1 MNPSSHLAVV
11 GAVLP
16 LLLALAPAQTAAQ
29 APRYSPADVEFM
41 QGMIG
46 HHAQALDMAALVPS
60 RTTSRSIQLLA
71 QRIAISQTDEIRLM
85 QGWLKARGQAA
96 PDPAA
101 SREHHQDGMGDMG
114 EKLMPGMLTRD
125 QMAQLAGARNGE
137 FDRLFLQFMIQHH
150 QGALTMVRTLF
161 DTQGAAQETPTF
173 RYASE
178 VDTDQRI
185 EIARMQKMLTA
196 LPASH
201 GP

>member
-1 MNPSSHLAVV
+1 MNPSSHLAVA
-11 GAVLP
+11 GAVLS
-16 LLLALAPAQTAAQ
+16 LLVALAPAQAAAQ

-46 HHAQALDMAALVPS
+46 HHAQAIDMAALVPS
-60 RTTSRSIQLLA
+60 RSTNRSIRILA
-71 QRIAISQTDEIRLM
+71 QRITISQTDEIHLM

-96 PDPAA
+96 PDPTA
-101 SREHHQDGMGDMG
+101 SHEQRHDGMGDMG
-114 EKLMPGMLTRD
+114 QMLMPGMLTPD
-125 QMAQLAGARNGE
+125 QMAQLAGAKNSE

-150 QGALTMVRTLF
+150 QGALTMVRALF

-196 LPASH
+196 PPAPH

>member
-1 MNPSSHLAVV
+1 MNPSPQFMIV
-11 GAVLP
+11 GAALP
-16 LLLALAPAQTAAQ
+16 LLLALASVQATAQ

-46 HHAQALDMAALVPS
+46 HHAQAIDMAALVPS
-60 RTTSRSIQLLA
+60 RTTNRSLRILA
-71 QRIAISQTDEIRLM
+71 QRITISQTDEIHLM

-101 SREHHQDGMGDMG
+101 AREHQQSGMGEM
-114 EKLMPGMLTRD
+114 LMPGMLTPD
-125 QMAQLAGARNGE
+125 QMAQLAGAKDGE

-161 DTQGAAQETPTF
+161 DTQGAAQEIPTF
-173 RYASE
+173 RYASG

-185 EIARMQKMLTA
+185 EIARMQKMLAA

>member
-1 MNPSSHLAVV
+1 MNSSSHLVV
-11 GAVLP
+11 FGAVLP
-16 LLLALAPAQTAAQ
+16 LLLVVAPARVAAQ

-41 QGMIG
+41 QGMID

-60 RTTSRSIQLLA
+60 RTTNQSIRLLA

-85 QGWLKARGQAA
+85 QGWLKARGQAV
-96 PDPAA
+96 PDPAT
-101 SREHHQDGMGDMG
+101 SREHHPGGVGDMG
-114 EKLMPGMLTRD
+114 EMLMPGMLTPD
-125 QMAQLAGARNGE
+125 QMAQLAGAKDGE
-137 FDRLFLQFMIQHH
+137 FDRLFLQLMIQHH

-185 EIARMQKMLTA
+185 EIARMEKMLTA

-201 GP
+201 AP